1 MQFVYLAVLFFC
13 CLSCSVM
20 NKDLGLPDDNPF
32 EEGIEY
38 LIEEETGVKMNF
50 TPKTAS

>member
-20 NKDLGLPDDNPF
+20 NKDLDLPDDNQ
-32 EEGIEY
+32 
-38 LIEEETGVKMNF
+38 EETGVKVDL
-50 TPKTAS
+50 TPKIPS